1 MVHPKYSRYIRQILV
16 FAFIWLLFGALY
28 VVIEVGLLG
37 NSTTYPTTGNR
48 YNFKSNIIFI
58 SLGCFI
64 MGIAQ
69 GCLEVVWLK
78 KRFEQK
84 ALWIKVINKTLIYL
98 TLIILFLLALTMISA
113 AFSLPDGQTNAIAF
127 EDVKSAVIRFVSEF
141 SFWSIVIYIAITL
154 NFALFFSEIKEYIG
168 SRLLYNFILGRYHQP
183 NQEIRIFMFLDMKSS
198 TTIAENMGHA
208 QYFQLIKAYYA
219 DMTNPILETDGEI
232 YQYVGDEIVVSWPET
247 KGLYKSNCIE
257 CFRKIEN
264 ELLQKSNTYMKK
276 FGLVPSFKAG
286 FHIGEVTTGEIG
298 IIKKDIIYTGDVLN
312 TTARIQAECNNYNAK
327 VLISNDLLKK
337 LPKENEFSFTNIG
350 KLTLRGK
357 SEEIKLYSVDF

>member
-16 FAFIWLLFGALY
+16 FAFIWVFFGVLYAL
-28 VVIEVGLLG
+28 VEVGLLG
-37 NSTTYPTTGNR
+37 NSTSYPATGNY
-48 YNFKSNIIFI
+48 YNFKSNLFIISI
-58 SLGCFI
+58 VTLC
-64 MGIAQ
+64 MGLAQ
-69 GCLEVVWLK
+69 GWLEVVWLR
-78 KRFEQK
+78 KRFEEK
-84 ALWIKVINKTLIYL
+84 ALWVKVLCKSLIYL
-98 TLIILFLLALTMISA
+98 SLSISFLLVTT
-113 AFSLPDGQTNAIAF
+113 AFVANFNLYNGQIELNPL
-127 EDVKSAVIRFVSEF
+127 EDVKRFIGTF
-141 SFWSIVIYIAITL
+141 SFWSVIIYIGVIL
-154 NFALFFSEIKEYIG
+154 NIALLFSEIKEYIG
-168 SRLLYNFILGRYHQP
+168 HRLLYNFILGRYHQP

-208 QYFQLIKAYYA
+208 QYFQLLKEYYA

-247 KGLYKSNCIE
+247 KGLYKGNCIE

-312 TTARIQAECNNYNAK
+312 TTARIQAECNNYKAMA
-327 VLISNDLLKK
+327 LISNDLLKK

-350 KLTLRGK
+350 QLSLRGK
-357 SEEIKLYSVDF
+357 SEEIKLYSVGF

>member
-16 FAFIWLLFGALY
+16 FAFIWLFFGALY
-28 VVIEVGLLG
+28 ALIEVGLLG
-37 NSTTYPTTGNR
+37 NSTTYPTTGNP
-48 YNFKSNIIFI
+48 YNFKSNLIFI
-58 SLGCFI
+58 SLGSFI

-69 GCLEVVWLK
+69 GWLEVVWLK

-84 ALWIKVINKTLIYL
+84 ALWLKVISKTLIYL
-98 TLIILFLLALTMISA
+98 TLIILFIIALTVITS
-113 AFSLPDGQTNAIAF
+113 AFSFYNGQFGPAPLDGF
-127 EDVKSAVIRFVSEF
+127 KRFQGTF
-141 SFWSIVIYIAITL
+141 SFWSVVIYIAVTL

-208 QYFQLIKAYYA
+208 QYFQLIKTYYA

-232 YQYVGDEIVVSWPET
+232 YQYVGDEIVISWPET

-357 SEEIKLYSVDF
+357 SEEIKLYSLDL

>member
-1 MVHPKYSRYIRQILV
+1 MVHPKYSRYIGQILV
-16 FAFIWLLFGALY
+16 FAFIWVFFGVLY
-28 VVIEVGLLG
+28 VLIEVGLLG
-37 NSTTYPTTGNR
+37 NAATYPTTGNQ
-48 YNFKSNIIFI
+48 YDFKSNLIFFN
-58 SLGCFI
+58 LGGFI
-64 MGIAQ
+64 MGITQ
-69 GCLEVVWLK
+69 GWLEVVWLK

-84 ALWIKVINKTLIYL
+84 ALWVKVISKTLIYL
-98 TLIILFLLALTMISA
+98 TLIIFFLLVLTLITSA
-113 AFSLPDGQTNAIAF
+113 FGSNNGQFPEAAF
-127 EDVKSAVIRFVSEF
+127 EDVKRFVGDF
-141 SFWSIVIYIAITL
+141 AFWSVVIYIAVIL

-168 SRLLYNFILGRYHQP
+168 SRLLYNFILGRYHHP

-232 YQYVGDEIVVSWPET
+232 FQYVGDEIVVSWPEK
-247 KGLYKSNCIE
+247 KGLHKSNCIE

-264 ELLQKSNTYMKK
+264 ELLKKSHSYMTK

-312 TTARIQAECNNYNAK
+312 TTARIQAECNTYNTK

-337 LPKENEFSFTNIG
+337 LPKENKFSFTNIE
-350 KLTLRGK
+350 KLSLRGK
-357 SEEIKLYSVDF
+357 SEEIKIYSVDF